1 MNIHFTLIAQA
12 LTFAIL
18 IWFTVKFV
26 WPPLLNAIENRQ
38 KEIADGLAAAR
49 EGKASLEMA
58 EKKTTEVLDGAKE
71 KSSEIVSQAE
81 KRASEIIEE
90 AKQNAKLDADRII
103 ANAKSEINQEVNKA
117 KEELRSQVASLA
129 IEGAQKILEKEI
141 DAKAHSAM
149 LTKLSKELQ
158 EYMAEI
164 STIARPYAQAV
175 FDLAKEQS
183 QLQVWSD
190 TLSLLSHVVED
201 EAVKSVINDSKLLDT
216 DKEKLILDICKKNI
230 NKEGENFVKLLI
242 ENKRLLILPFISEA
256 FENLKANEEG
266 SVTANIV
273 VATKITKKETD
284 EIIKNLEKKL
294 NKKIEATVEIDQ
306 SILGGSVITVGD
318 TVIDASVKGQLESLA
333 FSMKA

>member
-1 MNIHFTLIAQA
+1 
-12 LTFAIL
+12 
-18 IWFTVKFV
+18 
-26 WPPLLNAIENRQ
+26 
-38 KEIADGLAAAR
+38 
-49 EGKASLEMA
+49 
-58 EKKTTEVLDGAKE
+58 
-71 KSSEIVSQAE
+71 
-81 KRASEIIEE
+81 
-90 AKQNAKLDADRII
+90 
-103 ANAKSEINQEVNKA
+103 
-117 KEELRSQVASLA
+117 
-129 IEGAQKILEKEI
+129 
-141 DAKAHSAM
+141 
-149 LTKLSKELQ
+149 
-158 EYMAEI
+158 MAEI

-175 FDLAKEQS
+175 FDLAKEQK
-183 QLQVWSD
+183 QLQAWSE
-190 TLSLLSHVVED
+190 TLSLLSQVVD
-201 EAVKSVINDSKLLDT
+201 DQAVKSVINDSKTLDT
-216 DKEKLILDICKKNI
+216 DKEKLLLDICKKNI
-230 NKEGENFVKLLI
+230 NKEGENFIKLLI

>member
-1 MNIHFTLIAQA
+1 
-12 LTFAIL
+12 
-18 IWFTVKFV
+18 
-26 WPPLLNAIENRQ
+26 
-38 KEIADGLAAAR
+38 
-49 EGKASLEMA
+49 
-58 EKKTTEVLDGAKE
+58 
-71 KSSEIVSQAE
+71 
-81 KRASEIIEE
+81 
-90 AKQNAKLDADRII
+90 
-103 ANAKSEINQEVNKA
+103 
-117 KEELRSQVASLA
+117 
-129 IEGAQKILEKEI
+129 
-141 DAKAHSAM
+141 
-149 LTKLSKELQ
+149 
-158 EYMAEI
+158 MAEI

-242 ENKRLLILPFISEA
+242 ENKRLLILPFISET

-266 SVTANIV
+266 SVTANIL